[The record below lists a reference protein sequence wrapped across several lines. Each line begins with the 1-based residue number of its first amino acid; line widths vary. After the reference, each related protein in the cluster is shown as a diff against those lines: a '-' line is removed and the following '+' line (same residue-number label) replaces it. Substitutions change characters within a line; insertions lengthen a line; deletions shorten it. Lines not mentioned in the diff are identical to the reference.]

1 MPSTAP
7 RSIGGDYKGG
17 LGVRIGLAPL
27 PPGLEGGIDALNYG
41 IRTVGMKLIRCVPSY
56 HGGRLEP

>member
-1 MPSTAP
+1 
-7 RSIGGDYKGG
+7 
-17 LGVRIGLAPL
+17 VRIGLAPL